1 MHPTSLLITWLAT
14 LVAIQFLGYPFVLGA
29 CLCILLFA
37 RSALQVW
44 WQFAFRARW
53 LLLCL
58 WLVLAYGVPG
68 DALLDFDW
76 APTWEGASVAN
87 LQVARLILM
96 LGCLAWLFDRLG
108 RSGLVS
114 ALWGL
119 LRPLA
124 GRWFDTDRLVV
135 RLSLVLENL
144 KIPQKKGAWREMLN
158 DRINPGGPE
167 ILQISLPNWQATD
180 TLFVAMAMSG
190 LIGSMLL

>member
-14 LVAIQFLGYPFVLGA
+14 LVAIQFLGYPFILGG
-29 CLCILLFA
+29 CLCIVLFA
-37 RSALQVW
+37 RSDLQAW
-44 WQFAFRARW
+44 WLFAYRARW

-68 DALLDFDW
+68 DAMLDLDW
-76 APTWEGASVAN
+76 APTLEGVSAAN

-124 GRWFDTDRLVV
+124 GRWFDMDRLVV

-144 KIPQKKGAWREMLN
+144 KTPLKKGAWREMLN
-158 DRINPGGPE
+158 DRINPVGPE
-167 ILQISLPNWQATD
+167 ILRISLPFWQATD

-190 LIGSMLL
+190 LVGSVLL